1 MKKIFFVIIV
11 LLGIT
16 TSCTKNFED
25 FNTDKKHNVTVP
37 AENVFANA
45 QKALADQIGSI
56 NVNLNVFILWA
67 QYWTETTYTDEA
79 NFDIIN
85 RPIPANDFRT
95 YYRDVLTD
103 LNDAARIINGTEF
116 PDAEKPVQKN
126 QLAII
131 DIMQVYT
138 YTELLEIFG
147 NVPYS
152 EANDINNIYPKYDD
166 ALTVYKDLLARL
178 DTDIASLD
186 PSAES
191 FGSADLYMGGD
202 AGMWKKFANS
212 LKIRIGI
219 TIADGDP
226 TTSKSAVESAYAGAF
241 APDETCQLVY
251 LDATNA
257 NPIYVDLIQSGRHD
271 FVLANT
277 LVDKMNALEDPRRPF
292 YMTYKPDA
300 TEYVGGEYGQ
310 SSAYTQYSHVAD
322 AIGEPTFPVT
332 ILNGVEVSF
341 YLAEAAERG
350 YSVGGTAKGYYD
362 AGITASFVTWG
373 LTAADAADYLAKPE
387 VNYNNAGSGAT
398 WKEKIGVQSWIANYL
413 RGLVAYTNWR
423 RLDFP
428 VLNLPPN
435 PASDDGK
442 IPVRFTYPVNEQ
454 TLNKENYNA
463 AASAIG
469 GDKLSTK
476 LFWDIH

>member
-1 MKKIFFVIIV
+1 MKRLFFVIIV

-56 NVNLNVFILWA
+56 NVNLNVFVLWA

-85 RPIPANDFRT
+85 RPIPANNFRT

-103 LNDAARIINGTEF
+103 LNDAASIIEATEF
-116 PDAEKPVQKN
+116 VDAEKPIQKN

-131 DIMQVYT
+131 DIMQVFT
-138 YTELLEIFG
+138 YTQLLEIFG
-147 NVPYS
+147 DVPYS
-152 EANDINNIYPKYDD
+152 EANDIDNIYPKYDD
-166 ALTVYKDLLARL
+166 ALTVYKDLLVRL
-178 DTDIASLD
+178 DADIANLD
-186 PSAES
+186 PGAES

-212 LKIRIGI
+212 LKVKIGI
-219 TIADGDP
+219 TIADGDG
-226 TTSKSAVESAYAGAF
+226 TAAKSAVESGAAGAF
-241 APDETCQLVY
+241 SPEEVCELVY
-251 LDATNA
+251 LDETNA

-277 LVDKMNALEDPRRPF
+277 LVNKMNDLEDPRRPA
-292 YMTYKPDA
+292 YMTYKPGT
-300 TEYVGGEYGQ
+300 TEYVGGVYGA
-310 SSAYTQYSHVAD
+310 SSAFTQHSQVAD
-322 AIGEPTFPVT
+322 PIADPTFPVT
-332 ILNGVEVSF
+332 ILSGTEVAF
-341 YLAEAAERG
+341 YLAEAVERG
-350 YSVGGTAKGYYD
+350 YSVGGTAKAHYE
-362 AGITASFVTWG
+362 AGITASFLTWG
-373 LTAADAADYLAKPE
+373 LTAEDAAAYIAKPQ
-387 VNYNNAGSGAT
+387 VDYTNTGSGAT

-435 PASDDGK
+435 PVSDNGK

-463 AASAIG
+463 AATAIG

-476 LFWDIH
+476 LFWDKN